1 MLKNWQKCYFK
12 NLIYEHGYS
21 EPISSGREFQFFSA
35 HFIFKSRKDTRVGA
49 LYRYTLPTYVKI
61 IEKSCNFFQKS
72 FWGTKLGSF
81 QNPRPGNMANFR
93 NFWAQKFEQKN
104 LRMIQNDLT
113 NMKKVQK
120 GSSIQEKD

>member
-1 MLKNWQKCYFK
+1 MISILNIIEYTKQT
-12 NLIYEHGYS
+12 YEHGYS
-21 EPISSGREFQFFSA
+21 NSIGSGREFQFFSA
-35 HFIFKSRKDTRVGA
+35 HFISKSHTDTRVGA

-93 NFWAQKFEQKN
+93 NFWAQKFEQKKFE
-104 LRMIQNDLT
+104 NDP
-113 NMKKVQK
+113 KWFYKH
-120 GSSIQEKD
+120 EKSTKRI